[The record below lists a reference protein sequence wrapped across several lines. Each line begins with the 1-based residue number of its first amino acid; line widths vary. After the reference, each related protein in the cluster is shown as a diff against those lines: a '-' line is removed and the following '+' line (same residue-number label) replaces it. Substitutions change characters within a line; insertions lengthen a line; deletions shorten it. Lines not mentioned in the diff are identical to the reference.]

1 MACFSK
7 LCTISKT
14 FGLRNLLNLTH
25 LLKIIHRTLYK

>member
-7 LCTISKT
+7 SSTFSKT

>member
-7 LCTISKT
+7 SSTFSET

>member
-1 MACFSK
+1 MACLSK
-7 LCTISKT
+7 SSTFSKT